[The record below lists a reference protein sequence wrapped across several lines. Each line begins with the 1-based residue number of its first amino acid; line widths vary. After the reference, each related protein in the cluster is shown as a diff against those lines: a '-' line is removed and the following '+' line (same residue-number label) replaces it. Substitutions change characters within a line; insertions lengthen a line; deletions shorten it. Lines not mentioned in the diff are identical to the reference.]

1 MSGGLRRGPT
11 VLFVLWIL
19 PGGAAP
25 DCRNDVLATTDPV
38 RVIANRGLQQ
48 SVQPVDPATLAGTPG
63 AAWAAASFAL
73 VLLFGGGLLY
83 RYGSFVDRSV
93 DASMDRPYV
102 AVAYGVMAF
111 GLVAF
116 VGGYA
121 ASQLIRVGVG
131 GTGLLLVV
139 VGVVLVALVLGALG
153 FLVVGTLVTDVQG
166 RRRPWYGLVL
176 GAALSAVGW
185 LLLPLVGG
193 GLAWVVL
200 AAFGIGGPTRLW
212 FHTPRRVDPDDG

>member
-1 MSGGLRRGPT
+1 M
-11 VLFVLWIL
+11 V
-19 PGGAAP
+19 A
-25 DCRNDVLATTDPV
+25 DPV
-38 RVIANRGLQQ
+38 RATAGNGLQQ
-48 SVQPVDPATLAGTPG
+48 SVQPVDPAILAEAPG
-63 AAWAAASFAL
+63 MAWAAASFAL

-121 ASQLIRVGVG
+121 ASQLTRVGVG

-139 VGVVLVALVLGALG
+139 VGGVVLVALVLGALG

-166 RRRPWYGLVL
+166 RRRPWHGLVL

-193 GLAWVVL
+193 GLAWVLL

-212 FHTPRRVDPDDG
+212 FHTPRRVDPEDG